1 VAVMETDQAP
11 VPDQGPAAVVP
22 ALPRTRWGRDPG
34 WAPALAWDPGRRPR
48 PPSDRYL
55 RYSWNLPFDWRSRGC
70 ARAERAGRP
79 ANSAFDCGYNA
90 VIPSSNRVWVSA
102 TVDNPKRA
110 STGNSCGG
118 ASRRWLIYTKRRLL
132 RPSRWTRWCAMG
144 ASTDRLDV
152 GAEASSWIAGSR
164 AKGEFRCAGCGYGV
178 TVHKVLPDCPMC
190 RGTTWERVPWRPFSR
205 SYPVGS
211 GIG

>member
-1 VAVMETDQAP
+1 METDQAP

-22 ALPRTRWGRDPG
+22 ALPRTRWARAPVSDP
-34 WAPALAWDPGRRPR
+34 AWGPGRRPR
-48 PPSDRYL
+48 PLSGRYL

-79 ANSAFDCGYNA
+79 ANSAFDRGYTA

-144 ASTDRLDV
+144 VTDRLDV
-152 GAEASSWIAGSR
+152 GAETSSWIAGSR
-164 AKGEFRCAGCGYGV
+164 A
-178 TVHKVLPDCPMC
+178 
-190 RGTTWERVPWRPFSR
+190 
-205 SYPVGS
+205 
-211 GIG
+211 